1 MRSLMILAMSLVVG
15 LKAYGFD
22 LIEDTFDF
30 IFDDL
35 AKVIGV
41 IVIIAVIFYFV
52 RKYLRK
58 SNWFGI
64 WSYNEKNNNIY
75 NIM

>member
-1 MRSLMILAMSLVVG
+1 MRSLIILSMSLVVG

-58 SNWFGI
+58 SN
-64 WSYNEKNNNIY
+64 
-75 NIM
+75 

>member
-1 MRSLMILAMSLVVG
+1 MRSLIILAMSFIVG

-35 AKVIGV
+35 AKVIGI
-41 IVIIAVIFYFV
+41 IVIIAVIYYFIK
-52 RKYLRK
+52 RNSRK
-58 SNWFGI
+58 SN
-64 WSYNEKNNNIY
+64 
-75 NIM
+75 

>member
-1 MRSLMILAMSLVVG
+1 MRSLIILAMSLVVG

-35 AKVIGV
+35 AQLIGIV
-41 IVIIAVIFYFV
+41 VIIAVVIFFV
-52 RKYLRK
+52 RKYL
-58 SNWFGI
+58 N
-64 WSYNEKNNNIY
+64 KNKNSDKGN
-75 NIM
+75 

>member
-1 MRSLMILAMSLVVG
+1 MKSLMILAMSFIIG
-15 LKAYGFD
+15 LRAYGFD

-30 IFDDL
+30 VFDDL
-35 AKVIGV
+35 AKVIGI

-58 SNWFGI
+58 SN
-64 WSYNEKNNNIY
+64 
-75 NIM
+75 

>member
-1 MRSLMILAMSLVVG
+1 MRSLIILAMSLVVG
-15 LKAYGFD
+15 LKAYSFD

-58 SNWFGI
+58 SN
-64 WSYNEKNNNIY
+64 
-75 NIM
+75 

>member
-1 MRSLMILAMSLVVG
+1 MRSLIILAMSFVVG

-35 AKVIGV
+35 AKVIGI
-41 IVIIAVIFYFV
+41 IVIIAIIVYFV
-52 RKYLRK
+52 RKYSRK
-58 SNWFGI
+58 SN
-64 WSYNEKNNNIY
+64 
-75 NIM
+75 

>member
-1 MRSLMILAMSLVVG
+1 MKSLMILAMSFIIG
-15 LKAYGFD
+15 LRAYGFD

-35 AKVIGV
+35 AKVIGI

-52 RKYLRK
+52 KKHSKK
-58 SNWFGI
+58 SN
-64 WSYNEKNNNIY
+64 
-75 NIM
+75 

>member
-1 MRSLMILAMSLVVG
+1 MRSLIILAMSFIVG

-35 AKVIGV
+35 AKVIGI
-41 IVIIAVIFYFV
+41 IVIIGIIFYFI
-52 RKYLRK
+52 KK
-58 SNWFGI
+58 HSKNSN
-64 WSYNEKNNNIY
+64 
-75 NIM
+75 

>member
-1 MRSLMILAMSLVVG
+1 MRSLIILAMSFVVG

-35 AKVIGV
+35 ANVIGI
-41 IVIIAVIFYFV
+41 IVIIAIIV
-52 RKYLRK
+52 YLIK
-58 SNWFGI
+58 KLSKNSN
-64 WSYNEKNNNIY
+64 
-75 NIM
+75 

>member
-1 MRSLMILAMSLVVG
+1 MKSLIILAMSFIVG

-35 AKVIGV
+35 AKGIGI

-52 RKYLRK
+52 RKYSRK
-58 SNWFGI
+58 SN
-64 WSYNEKNNNIY
+64 
-75 NIM
+75 

>member
-1 MRSLMILAMSLVVG
+1 MRSLIILAMSLVVG

-35 AKVIGV
+35 AKVIGI
-41 IVIIAVIFYFV
+41 IVIIAVIYYFIK
-52 RKYLRK
+52 RNSRK
-58 SNWFGI
+58 SN
-64 WSYNEKNNNIY
+64 
-75 NIM
+75 

>member
-1 MRSLMILAMSLVVG
+1 MKSLMILAMSFVVG

-30 IFDDL
+30 IFEDL
-35 AKVIGV
+35 AQILGI

-52 RKYLRK
+52 KKHSKK
-58 SNWFGI
+58 SN
-64 WSYNEKNNNIY
+64 
-75 NIM
+75 

>member
-1 MRSLMILAMSLVVG
+1 MKNISLITLAMSFVVG

-22 LIEDTFDF
+22 FIEDTFDF

-41 IVIIAVIFYFV
+41 IVIIAVIVYFV
-52 RKYLRK
+52 KRYSRK
-58 SNWFGI
+58 SN
-64 WSYNEKNNNIY
+64 
-75 NIM
+75 